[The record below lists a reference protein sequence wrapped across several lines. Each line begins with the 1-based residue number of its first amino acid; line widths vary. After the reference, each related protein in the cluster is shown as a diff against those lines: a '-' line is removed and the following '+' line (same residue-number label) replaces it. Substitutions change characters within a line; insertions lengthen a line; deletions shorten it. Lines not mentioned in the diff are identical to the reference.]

1 MRKTA
6 IVVSVVLGIGAIS
19 LAWAQDVKR
28 LNDAVETRQAVMKI
42 IKWNLGPMVGMVK
55 EEIPFDADRFALG
68 AQRIAMAGSMIED
81 ASRPDTREA
90 TLANEA
96 LPNIWDEFAEYE
108 ELSEKL
114 AASSAYLAEV
124 AEGGDPGASRTAFL
138 DMTKDCKACHDKFRE
153 KK

>member
-1 MRKTA
+1 MRKTVV
-6 IVVSVVLGIGAIS
+6 VVSAVLGAGAIS

-108 ELSEKL
+108 ELAEKL
-114 AASSAYLAEV
+114 AASSAHLAEV
-124 AEGGDPGASRTAFL
+124 AEGGDPGASRKAFL

>member
-1 MRKTA
+1 MRKTTMM
-6 IVVSVVLGIGAIS
+6 VSAVLCCGVFSQA
-19 LAWAQDVKR
+19 LAQDEKR
-28 LNDAVETRQAVMKI
+28 LNEAVELRQAVMKI

-68 AQRIAMAGSMIED
+68 AERIAMAGSMIED
-81 ASRPDTREA
+81 ASRMDTRQA
-90 TLANEA
+90 TLASEA
-96 LPNIWDEFAEYE
+96 LPLIWDEFAEYE

-114 AASSAYLAEV
+114 AASSAHLAEV
-124 AEGGDPGASRTAFL
+124 AEGGDPGASRQAFL